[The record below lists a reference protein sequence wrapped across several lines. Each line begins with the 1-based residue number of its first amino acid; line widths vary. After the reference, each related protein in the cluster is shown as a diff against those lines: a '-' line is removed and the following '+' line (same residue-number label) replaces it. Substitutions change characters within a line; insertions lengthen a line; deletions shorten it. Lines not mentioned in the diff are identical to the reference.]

1 MAASDTTM
9 ATNIDFSVR
18 INNIRND
25 IRRDQAENI
34 LLRRDVDICQ
44 EDVQTRVGIGA
55 ADLLVRE
62 QMLIEN
68 LAQYRMSFLK
78 EMEQF
83 LTERIVGSRALI
95 ARDAINDVEHD
106 NDMLGMV
113 EKLAILST
121 KWNYFKVEMK
131 ALLATENE
139 RIRNEIV
146 CKERFDQKLYSG
158 YINKLETAA
167 RDMQRLK
174 NAIKLA
180 RNACMQGRMRNEKR
194 KRTTTD
200 TAENTAEFGCD
211 RTADDADE
219 FKEVTNIRL
228 EEALERSMRRANRM
242 QVSLDFMARN
252 VVSFK
257 YRDKRGLYKN
267 IVYRCSRY
275 RWMYT
280 HRNRYYASSTSFY
293 TIAEAMMSLI
303 DHKSNRIA

>member
-1 MAASDTTM
+1 M
-9 ATNIDFSVR
+9 ATPSNIDFSLR
-18 INNIRND
+18 ISNIRND

-68 LAQYRMSFLK
+68 VARYRTSYLK

-131 ALLATENE
+131 ARLATENE

-167 RDMQRLK
+167 RDMQR
-174 NAIKLA
+174 
-180 RNACMQGRMRNEKR
+180 
-194 KRTTTD
+194 
-200 TAENTAEFGCD
+200 
-211 RTADDADE
+211 
-219 FKEVTNIRL
+219 
-228 EEALERSMRRANRM
+228 
-242 QVSLDFMARN
+242 
-252 VVSFK
+252 
-257 YRDKRGLYKN
+257 
-267 IVYRCSRY
+267 
-275 RWMYT
+275 
-280 HRNRYYASSTSFY
+280 
-293 TIAEAMMSLI
+293 
-303 DHKSNRIA
+303 